1 MRLPAG
7 DDVTLARENVRD
19 GLAHCP
25 SAMWRASFR
34 GAPNNHIA
42 HDLGIS
48 PRTIEFYRANL
59 KTKMQAASLL
69 SDLVR
74 MMPIAGILG
83 PNSNGPRPF

>member
-42 HDLGIS
+42 YDLGIS
-48 PRTIEFYRANL
+48 PRTIESTGL
-59 KTKMQAASLL
+59 
-69 SDLVR
+69 
-74 MMPIAGILG
+74 I
-83 PNSNGPRPF
+83 

>member
-25 SAMWRASFR
+25 SAMSWRASLR

-48 PRTIEFYRANL
+48 LRTIESTGL
-59 KTKMQAASLL
+59 
-69 SDLVR
+69 
-74 MMPIAGILG
+74 I
-83 PNSNGPRPF
+83 